1 MGEGIESVVDA
12 AELQPL
18 ELKAGESMDWQ
29 RFRAALIRGLW
40 TLLLQVLGFAAV
52 GANLIAIGVPPSWAA
67 VASAGATAVMYFFKK
82 LAWPNATW

>member
-1 MGEGIESVVDA
+1 MDETNTPVELVDA
-12 AELQPL
+12 P
-18 ELKAGESMDWQ
+18 AGERQGMDWE
-29 RFRAALIRGLW
+29 RFRAALIRGVW

-52 GANLIAIGVPPSWAA
+52 GANLIAIGVPASWAV